1 MILVVK
7 ERRNRVAR
15 PYKEVV
21 DTSYMEANPDLK
33 KFADTVAD
41 QVKAE
46 YQEIFGLGEV
56 IAQRRAELEL
66 SQIALAERAGIT
78 QADLSRLEQGKG
90 NPTFATIKKIM
101 NALQLKLV
109 YQREEEKTKRRP
121 RTRAM

>member
-7 ERRNRVAR
+7 ERRNRMAR